1 MDLYM
6 AGSTFAG
13 LNEWMQDNGYNKL
26 FSYVG
31 DKSGIKKWETH
42 TQEINNNSTS
52 KLFVDSGAFTA
63 WTKGAEINVDEYI
76 EWLNQRPYITLFG
89 QVDSIPG
96 QINKTPT
103 NEEVAI
109 AAQKTWEN
117 YLYMRERVNNVD
129 GLLYTFHV
137 GEPYEYLKQALEWT
151 DENGEHIK
159 YIALGGMVGK
169 PMPVKEHF
177 LDRCFDIIKNSS
189 NPNVKTHAFGMT
201 SLSLLQRYPITSADS
216 TSWIMTAVTGSV
228 FSPYGTICLSKE
240 TVYVG
245 KDTEELDK
253 NKGTIFPKTDKTSK
267 NLNQSNFIN
276 LPESKQQT
284 IIDYIEKSGFSLE
297 ELQTDYKQR
306 EIFNIRYLQ
315 NWAKDYTYVAP
326 KAHRRSLFEIG

>member
-6 AGSTFAG
+6 AGSTFSG
-13 LNEWMQDNGYNKL
+13 LNEWMEDNGYNKL

-31 DKSGIKKWETH
+31 DKGGIKKWELH
-42 TQEINNNSTS
+42 TQEINGNSKS
-52 KLFVDSGAFTA
+52 KLFIDSGAFTA
-63 WTKGAEINVDEYI
+63 WTQGAEINVDEYI

-96 QINKTPT
+96 KIDRTPT
-103 NEEVAI
+103 NEEVSV

-117 YLYMRERVNNVD
+117 YLYMRKRVNKPD
-129 GLLYTFHV
+129 SLLYTFHV
-137 GEPYEYLKQALEWT
+137 GEPYEYLKQAMEWT

-177 LDRCFDIIKNSS
+177 LDRCFDIIKHSS

-201 SLSLLQRYPITSADS
+201 SLNLLQRYPITSADS

-240 TVYVG
+240 TAE
-245 KDTEELDK
+245 KAD
-253 NKGTIFPKTDKTSK
+253 N
-267 NLNQSNFIN
+267 NFVN
-276 LPESKQQT
+276 LPEAKQKT
-284 IIDYIEKSGFSLE
+284 IIDYINKSGFKLE
-297 ELQTDYKQR
+297 DLQGDYKQR
-306 EIFNIRYLQ
+306 ELFNITYLQ
-315 NWAKDYTYVAP
+315 NWAKNYKYEPPKVYT
-326 KAHRRSLFEIG
+326 RGLFEIG